1 MRDPFRTRA
10 LLSCFVL
17 SCSASPTPS
26 PTHPTTELRA
36 PLAAQSPRSI
46 SPPPPPQVEKSLVAS
61 PLDTANTEPPS
72 EESPREQT
80 INTATDGL
88 LGVEAD
94 PQAEVVLKRGFGP
107 EEGDTSS
114 FGMVNLTEAGSAVGT
129 SHSSL
134 KVRFDPT
141 TIGGG
146 LDANVVARILRQGM
160 GTYRNCYQNVVLHM
174 PKAEGKV
181 TLRFEVDD
189 KGLVSHIKALESGF
203 RDPGMIPCLV
213 SAVTALAFPRPSKA
227 PVTVTL
233 PFRFAR

>member
-1 MRDPFRTRA
+1 MRAPFRTPT
-10 LLSCFVL
+10 LLSCLML

-26 PTHPTTELRA
+26 PTHTTTELRA
-36 PLAAQSPRSI
+36 PLAAQAPASI
-46 SPPPPPQVEKSLVAS
+46 SPPPPPQVENTHVAS
-61 PLDTANTEPPS
+61 PTDTANTEPPS

-189 KGLVSHIKALESGF
+189 KGLVSHVKALESGF